1 MKTIYVF
8 GNPLVKE
15 DSLPLKLID
24 KLKKEFPSIEFKEFD
39 TVEDLEL
46 EKELNIIDTVKGIK
60 KVELIEDIDKIIT
73 DKIYSMHDFD
83 LGYSLKL
90 LKKMKM
96 IDKVRI
102 FGIPMKINEEKV
114 FSQLKSLIKSSL
126 PSESGWRRSC
136 KDRKPLSISQSHDK

>member
-1 MKTIYVF
+1 MKRIYVF

-24 KLKKEFPSIEFKEFD
+24 KLRKEFPSLEFKEFD

-83 LGYSLKL
+83 LGYNLKL

-102 FGIPMKINEEKV
+102 FGIPMKMSENKAFLELCKLLSVIEENEK
-114 FSQLKSLIKSSL
+114 I
-126 PSESGWRRSC
+126 
-136 KDRKPLSISQSHDK
+136 

>member
-1 MKTIYVF
+1 MLKTIYIF

-24 KLKKEFPSIEFKEFD
+24 KLKKEFPSLRFKEFD

-60 KVELIEDIDKIIT
+60 RVELIEDIDKIIT
-73 DKIYSMHDFD
+73 GKIYSMHDFD
-83 LGYSLKL
+83 LGYNLRL
-90 LKKMKM
+90 WKKMKM

-102 FGIPMKINEEKV
+102 FGIPMDMKEKKA
-114 FSQLKSLIKSSL
+114 FEQLKEIIKSSL
-126 PSESGWRRSC
+126 PSRNG
-136 KDRKPLSISQSHDK
+136 

>member
-1 MKTIYVF
+1 MKIYIF
-8 GNPLVKE
+8 GNPLIKE
-15 DSLPLKLID
+15 DSLPLKLVD
-24 KLKKEFPSIEFKEFD
+24 KLKKEFPSIKFSEFD

-83 LGYSLKL
+83 LGYNLKL

-96 IDKVRI
+96 IGKVRI
-102 FGIPMKINEEKV
+102 FGIPSNISEKEA
-114 FSQLKSLIKSSL
+114 FKQLCKLIKNAKLEMRTS
-126 PSESGWRRSC
+126 
-136 KDRKPLSISQSHDK
+136 

>member
-24 KLKKEFPSIEFKEFD
+24 KLKKEFPYLKFKEFD

-83 LGYSLKL
+83 LGYNLKL

-102 FGIPMKINEEKV
+102 FGVPADISENKV
-114 FSQLKSLIKSSL
+114 FSDL
-126 PSESGWRRSC
+126 C
-136 KDRKPLSISQSHDK
+136 KILSHFIEDKKFRNV

>member
-24 KLKKEFPSIEFKEFD
+24 KLRKKFPLIEFKDFD
-39 TVEDLEL
+39 TVEDMEL

-60 KVELIEDIDKIIT
+60 RVELIEDVDKIIT

-83 LGYSLKL
+83 LGYNLKL

-96 IDKVRI
+96 IDNVRI
-102 FGIPMKINEEKV
+102 FGIPMNMKEKEAFEQLCAAISKIN
-114 FSQLKSLIKSSL
+114 I
-126 PSESGWRRSC
+126 
-136 KDRKPLSISQSHDK
+136 

>member
-1 MKTIYVF
+1 MFKKTVYVF

-15 DSLPLKLID
+15 DSLPLKLIG
-24 KLKKEFPSIEFKEFD
+24 KLRKKFPSLEFKEFD
-39 TVEDLEL
+39 TVEDMEL
-46 EKELNIIDTVKGIK
+46 DKELNIIDTVKGIK

-83 LGYSLKL
+83 LGYNLKL

-102 FGIPMKINEEKV
+102 FGIPSNMKEKEAMKELCDV
-114 FSQLKSLIKSSL
+114 IKSI
-126 PSESGWRRSC
+126 
-136 KDRKPLSISQSHDK
+136 KD

>member
-15 DSLPLKLID
+15 DSSPLKLIEE
-24 KLKKEFPSIEFKEFD
+24 LKKEFPSLQFKEFD

-46 EKELNIIDTVKGIK
+46 EKELNIIDTVKGIN

-73 DKIYSMHDFD
+73 DKIYSLHDFD
-83 LGYSLKL
+83 LGYNLKL

-102 FGIPMKINEEKV
+102 FGIPMKINEKEAFEQLRKV
-114 FSQLKSLIKSSL
+114 I
-126 PSESGWRRSC
+126 
-136 KDRKPLSISQSHDK
+136 RKCEA

>member
-1 MKTIYVF
+1 MFKTIYVF

-15 DSLPLKLID
+15 DSMPLKIID
-24 KLKKEFPSIEFKEFD
+24 KLRKEFPSLLFKEFD
-39 TVEDLEL
+39 TVEDLDL

-83 LGYSLKL
+83 LGYNLKL

-102 FGIPMKINEEKV
+102 FGIPSNMKEKEV
-114 FSQLKSLIKSSL
+114 MKELCDVIKSIKEL
-126 PSESGWRRSC
+126 V
-136 KDRKPLSISQSHDK
+136 I

>member
-1 MKTIYVF
+1 MSKIVYVF

-15 DSLPLKLID
+15 DSLPLKLIN

-39 TVEDLEL
+39 TTEDLEIK
-46 EKELNIIDTVKGIK
+46 KELNIIDTVKGIR

-83 LGYSLKL
+83 LGYNLKL

-96 IDKVRI
+96 IEKVRI
-102 FGIPMKINEEKV
+102 FGIPVNMKEKKA
-114 FSQLKSLIKSSL
+114 FLELCKLISK
-126 PSESGWRRSC
+126 
-136 KDRKPLSISQSHDK
+136 I

>member
-1 MKTIYVF
+1 MITIYVF

-15 DSLPLKLID
+15 DSLPLKLIEN
-24 KLKKEFPSIEFKEFD
+24 LRKEFPSIEFKEFD

-46 EKELNIIDTVKGIK
+46 DKELNIIDTVKGIK

-83 LGYSLKL
+83 LGYNLKL
-90 LKKMKM
+90 FKKMKM

-102 FGIPMKINEEKV
+102 FGIPSNMDEKV
-114 FSQLKSLIKSSL
+114 AFEQLKKLIKSIL
-126 PSESGWRRSC
+126 
-136 KDRKPLSISQSHDK
+136 L

>member
-1 MKTIYVF
+1 VFKLNRKIYVF

-24 KLKKEFPSIEFKEFD
+24 KLRIEFPSIEFREFD
-39 TVEDLEL
+39 TVEDLE

-60 KVELIEDIDKIIT
+60 KVELIEDIDRIVT
-73 DKIYSMHDFD
+73 DKIYSLHDFD
-83 LGYSLKL
+83 LGYNLKL

-102 FGIPMKINEEKV
+102 FGIPMKINEEEA
-114 FSQLKSLIKSSL
+114 FLELKSLINKL
-126 PSESGWRRSC
+126 IINEKC
-136 KDRKPLSISQSHDK
+136 IM

>member
-1 MKTIYVF
+1 MLRARLTMFKKTVYVF

-15 DSLPLKLID
+15 DSLPLKLIG
-24 KLKKEFPSIEFKEFD
+24 KLRKKFPSLEFKEFD
-39 TVEDLEL
+39 TVEDMEL
-46 EKELNIIDTVKGIK
+46 DKELNIIDTVKGIK

-83 LGYSLKL
+83 LGYNLKL

-102 FGIPMKINEEKV
+102 FGIPSNMKEKEAMKELCDV
-114 FSQLKSLIKSSL
+114 IKSI
-126 PSESGWRRSC
+126 
-136 KDRKPLSISQSHDK
+136 KD